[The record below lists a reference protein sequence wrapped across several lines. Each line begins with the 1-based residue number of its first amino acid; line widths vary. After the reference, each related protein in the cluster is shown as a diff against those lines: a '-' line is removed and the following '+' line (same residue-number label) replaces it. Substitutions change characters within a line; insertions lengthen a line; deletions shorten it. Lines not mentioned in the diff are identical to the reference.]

1 MPSISLFDI
10 ISVVPDLPDPIFFL
24 APGPA
29 AAAAAAVKLNDN
41 NMI

>member
-29 AAAAAAVKLNDN
+29 AAAAAVKLNDN